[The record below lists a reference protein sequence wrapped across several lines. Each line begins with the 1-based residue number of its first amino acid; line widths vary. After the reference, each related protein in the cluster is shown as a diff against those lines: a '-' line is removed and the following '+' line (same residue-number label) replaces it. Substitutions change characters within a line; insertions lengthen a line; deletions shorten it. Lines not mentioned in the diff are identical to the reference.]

1 MFYLSPEGDRY
12 YPGRAFSYGD
22 YQYSA
27 GAAKHDKFIELGFT
41 AVTIQPRPDDRY
53 FTVVGPDN
61 TGAYTATPRDLDQL
75 KLSLIM
81 QQKQTARKM
90 LAPSDWYIIR
100 TAETG
105 TLADQLWLDYRAAV
119 RIQADARCAQIAAV
133 TTVAE
138 LESLMKEPAEVPVD
152 SDTAPEGYVMVD
164 NPDPHLEPWPDPIS
178 EAEQVAT
185 GYDLD
190 VDASGAY

>member
-27 GAAKHDKFIELGFT
+27 GAATHPKFMELGFT
-41 AVTIQPRPDDRY
+41 QVLVERRPDDRY
-53 FTVVGPDN
+53 YFVVGPDN

-75 KLSLIM
+75 KLSLIID
-81 QQKQTARKM
+81 QKHAARKQ
-90 LAPSDWYIIR
+90 LQSSDWYVIR
-100 TAETG
+100 FAELEIETPAEWTAYRANVRAAADTRC
-105 TLADQLWLDYRAAV
+105 DQL
-119 RIQADARCAQIAAV
+119 AAV

-138 LESLMKEPAEVPVD
+138 LESLMKEPAEVRVD
-152 SDTAPEGYVMVD
+152 SDTAPEGYVLID
-164 NPDPHLEPWPDPIS
+164 NPDPHLEPWPKGPIEE
-178 EAEQVAT
+178 EAVAA

-190 VDASGAY
+190 VDASVGY